1 MLALTRQGPRV
12 SLDGAL
18 DKEGTPGVQDVLLA
32 LARTRGA
39 RLEIDLSRVSR
50 VDSAGAA
57 FIGVLEGESRKFG
70 GEIEIVAISRQ
81 ALDAFEVF
89 RLPGA
94 DPGPPV
100 EIRGWAERTGDAA
113 VSNWASAISFLQL
126 TADTIIWSVG
136 GAARTRKVRK
146 GAMIDEAVALGLQA
160 LPIVGLIALLI
171 GVVLALQS
179 AYQLRQFGGNI
190 YVANLIAVS
199 MTREMGPLITAIIV
213 AGRSGAAI
221 AAEVA
226 TMNVSEEMSALR
238 TMGLE
243 PVRYVVVPK
252 FQGLTMTMPALTAF
266 ANLIGILGGAAVA
279 YAYLD
284 IGPLIY
290 LRQAWGALVVL
301 DIFTGLF
308 KSVVFAWLI
317 VLIGAHAGFSAQG
330 GAESVGRVTTSSVVR
345 SIFWVIVADAAFSI
359 IFYFGD

>member
-1 MLALTRQGPRV
+1 MLALNRQGSRV
-12 SLDGAL
+12 ALDGAL
-18 DKEGTPGVQDVLLA
+18 DKEGVPDVQDVLLA
-32 LARTRGA
+32 FVRTPGA
-39 RLEIDLSRVSR
+39 RLELDLSRVSR

-57 FIGVLEGESRKFG
+57 FIGVLEGESRRHG
-70 GEIEIVAISRQ
+70 GELGIVAISRQ

-89 RLPGA
+89 RLPNA
-94 DPGPPV
+94 DRGPPA
-100 EIRGWAERTGDAA
+100 EGRSWAERTGDAA
-113 VSNWASAISFLQL
+113 LSSWASAVSFLQL

-136 GAARTRKVRK
+136 GAARTRRVRK

-290 LRQAWGALVVL
+290 LRQAWGALVTL

-359 IFYFGD
+359 LFYFGD